1 VDDLTSLE
9 QGTAISATA
18 GAREP
23 TPPAGADL
31 PLPALAQLLAT
42 AQREIDRHL
51 NGNGTCT
58 SCGQRWPCT
67 SACLAEFTLGAL

>member
-1 VDDLTSLE
+1 M
-9 QGTAISATA
+9 
-18 GAREP
+18 
-23 TPPAGADL
+23 PPAGADL

-58 SCGQRWPCT
+58 SCGQRWPCA